1 MLLTDLV
8 NNQLGTRRLTTTE
21 ALAKLEEEL
30 VSFKRSRNKAKKA
43 FTSANLLT
51 DKIAAQRK
59 VKEIDQQITAW
70 YRAYFNC
77 QDEIEAEE
85 LTD

>member
-8 NNQLGTRRLTTTE
+8 NKQLGTRRLTTQE
-21 ALAKLEEEL
+21 ALVKLDKEFESL
-30 VSFKRSRNKAKKA
+30 KRSRNKAKRA
-43 FTSANLLT
+43 FTSAKLLA

-70 YRAYFNC
+70 HRAYFDR
-77 QDEIEAEE
+77 QDEIETGE